1 MAAKNSKIQTLE
13 NSVRSLNNER
23 DNLFDQLQLR
33 QAELESSQSRLE
45 SLDSSQSELQFQLRE
60 ATERNA
66 ILSEEL
72 TDVRRE
78 LEYRESRP
86 SISNEDSSKLRAAL
100 EAKYESRLSDLNA
113 QLALAEKERNETE
126 SALSRSLQQKTQENE
141 ELRKAISS
149 AAQTKGIDE
158 DEVNKLKLDIE
169 NLSRQVTSY
178 KEQLKEM
185 SRQQERI
192 SELEVSIVVQLKEL
206 SS

>member
-45 SLDSSQSELQFQLRE
+45 SLDSSQSELRFQLRE

-113 QLALAEKERNETE
+113 QLALAEKERNEIE

-178 KEQLKEM
+178 KEQLKEL

-192 SELEVSIVVQLKEL
+192 SELEVSIVVHLKEL

>member
-1 MAAKNSKIQTLE
+1 M
-13 NSVRSLNNER
+13 
-23 DNLFDQLQLR
+23 
-33 QAELESSQSRLE
+33 
-45 SLDSSQSELQFQLRE
+45 
-60 ATERNA
+60 
-66 ILSEEL
+66 
-72 TDVRRE
+72 
-78 LEYRESRP
+78 
-86 SISNEDSSKLRAAL
+86 

-113 QLALAEKERNETE
+113 QLALAEKERNEIE

-178 KEQLKEM
+178 KEQLKEL

-192 SELEVSIVVQLKEL
+192 SELEVSIVVHLKEL

>member
-113 QLALAEKERNETE
+113 QLALAEKERNEIE

-158 DEVNKLKLDIE
+158 DEVNKLKLNIE

-178 KEQLKEM
+178 KEQLKEL

-192 SELEVSIVVQLKEL
+192 SELEVSIVVHLKEL

>member
-113 QLALAEKERNETE
+113 QLALAEKERNEIE

-192 SELEVSIVVQLKEL
+192 SELEVSIVVHLKQL

>member
-72 TDVRRE
+72 TDVHRE

-100 EAKYESRLSDLNA
+100 EANIQHYMA
-113 QLALAEKERNETE
+113 T
-126 SALSRSLQQKTQENE
+126 
-141 ELRKAISS
+141 
-149 AAQTKGIDE
+149 
-158 DEVNKLKLDIE
+158 
-169 NLSRQVTSY
+169 
-178 KEQLKEM
+178 
-185 SRQQERI
+185 
-192 SELEVSIVVQLKEL
+192 
-206 SS
+206 